1 MAKYIFITGG
11 VISGLGK
18 GVIAASIGNLLKSY
32 GYKVFNMKL
41 DPYLN
46 IDTSVMSP
54 IEHGEVYVTND
65 GHEGDLDLGHYER
78 FVGNKLTK
86 LSNSTSGRIYQ
97 EIFRKEREGLF
108 EGKTVQIIPHVT
120 SEIKSI
126 ILNKDIAKDYD
137 FVIVEIGGTVGDFE
151 SESFIYAISQLSIEM
166 PKNVFYGHLT
176 YVPFLKVSNEFK
188 TKPLQA
194 SVSKLRSLG
203 INPNMLFLR
212 SDNFVGD
219 EIKNKI
225 SKAISLSINN
235 IIDVPDMNNIYSIPL
250 YLDTQ
255 KVFERIKDHF
265 NLKNTKKTT
274 SLEKWR
280 NFVDLFE
287 KPNKEKIN
295 ILMVGKYT
303 QLHDAYLSIIEALK
317 IAATYKDSYVN
328 LDFVDSSSIDFINFE
343 NDLKKYDGVIILP
356 GFGKRG
362 FEEKVKVAEIMTKK
376 DIPTLGICLGMQ
388 AMTVAYARSKGYKN
402 ANSTEFDEN
411 TQNKVFNIIKSS
423 DPKKLGGTL
432 RVGGYD
438 VKISKDSIAYN
449 IYKKSEISERHRHRY
464 EITKDWME
472 KIQDENFIFSG
483 IYLKENLGEICEL
496 KNHPFYF
503 GVQYHPEFNTTIL
516 TSHPLFDYFISKILE
531 KKGKYG
537 LQKNT

>member
-18 GVIAASIGNLLKSY
+18 GVIAASIGNLLKSH
-32 GYKVFNMKL
+32 GYKIFNMKL

-78 FVGNKLTK
+78 FIGNRLTK

-97 EIFRKEREGLF
+97 EIFRKEREGYF
-108 EGKTVQIIPHVT
+108 DGKTVQIIPHVT
-120 SEIKSI
+120 SEIKNI
-126 ILNKDIAKDYD
+126 ILNKEIAKNND
-137 FVIVEIGGTVGDFE
+137 FVIIEIGGTVGDFE

-166 PKNVFYGHLT
+166 PNDVFYAHLT
-176 YVPFLKVSNEFK
+176 YVPYLKVSNEFK
-188 TKPLQA
+188 TKPLQN

-212 SDNFVGD
+212 ADNFVGD

-225 SKAISLSINN
+225 SKASFIATNN

-250 YLDTQ
+250 YLNSQ
-255 KVFERIKDHF
+255 KVFQRIQEHF
-265 NLKNTKKTT
+265 DLKNAKKTN
-274 SLEKWR
+274 SLDKWK
-280 NFVDLFE
+280 NFVELFE
-287 KPNKEKIN
+287 KNDKQELKL
-295 ILMVGKYT
+295 LMVGKYT

-317 IAATYKDSYVN
+317 IAATYKHAKVN
-328 LDFVDSSSIDFINFE
+328 LEFIDSSSINFKTFE
-343 NDLKKYDGVIILP
+343 DDLKAYDGVVILP

-362 FEEKVKVAEIMTKK
+362 FEEKVKVASILAHKQV
-376 DIPTLGICLGMQ
+376 PTLGICLGMQ
-388 AMTVAYARSKGYKN
+388 AMTVAHARAKGYAD
-402 ANSTEFDEN
+402 ANSREFDEKTKN
-411 TQNKVFNIIKSS
+411 LVFNLVKSS

-438 VKISKDSIAYN
+438 VQITKNTIAHQVYN
-449 IYKKSEISERHRHRY
+449 STQINERHRHRY
-464 EITKDWME
+464 EITKDWMD
-472 KIQDENFIFSG
+472 KLQDENFIFSG
-483 IYLKENLGEICEL
+483 IYDKEHLGEICEL
-496 KNHPFYF
+496 QNHPFYF

-516 TSHPLFDYFISKILE
+516 TSHPLFDYFINKVIE
-531 KKGKYG
+531 QKG
-537 LQKNT
+537 N